1 MGMSYKKSCADFRG
15 IYCIY
20 LANYS
25 YIADYMKIIME
36 TMNNELLGWLGNWG
50 LAEEGTRWIARAGT
64 VIGMLLLAFV
74 IDRVCRKIVIPG
86 IRRLTAK
93 TESVWDDHLL
103 SDDVL
108 LDACRL
114 IFPITVYVGVP
125 LILQDYPAFM
135 DFVLKICL
143 VYITI
148 VSVKLVCTFISS
160 LYAISNEHEKLKN
173 HSLKGFYQM
182 MKLVAVCIGAIIVIS
197 TLIDKSPV
205 AILTGLGAGTAIL
218 MLVFQDTIKGL
229 VAGIQLMANDM
240 LRPGDWIT
248 MPKYGADGDVIE
260 VTLTTVKVRNWDKT
274 IITVPPYALVNDSFQ
289 NWRGMFDI
297 GGRRVKRSINID
309 MNTVRFCTPEELEH
323 YRKQPWMEGFEATG
337 VEEVNLYIFRHYL
350 EYYLRHHPKVS
361 QDLIMTVR
369 QLQPTAQGMP
379 VELYF
384 FSADTAW
391 LKYEHL
397 QAEVFDHVL
406 AMIHVFGLK
415 IFQSPAGTDLQSLTD
430 QYEK

>member
-1 MGMSYKKSCADFRG
+1 
-15 IYCIY
+15 
-20 LANYS
+20 
-25 YIADYMKIIME
+25 ME
-36 TMNNELLGWLGNWG
+36 TINNELLGWLEQWG
-50 LAEEGTRWIARAGT
+50 LAGDSTLWIVRAGT
-64 VIGMLLLAFV
+64 VAGLLLLAFI
-74 IDRVCRKIVIPG
+74 IDKVCRKIVIPG
-86 IRRLTAK
+86 IHKLTSK

-108 LDACRL
+108 QDACRL
-114 IFPITVYVGVP
+114 IFPITLYAVIP
-125 LILQDYPAFM
+125 LLLQEYPAFK
-135 DFVLKICL
+135 DFLLKICL

-160 LYAISNEHEKLKN
+160 LYNVSNEHEKLKN

-182 MKLVAVCIGAIIVIS
+182 LKLVVVCIGVIIVIS
-197 TLIDKSPV
+197 TLIGKSPV

-218 MLVFQDTIKGL
+218 MLVFQDTIRGL

-248 MPKYGADGDVIE
+248 VPKYGADGDVME

-274 IITVPPYALVNDSFQ
+274 IVTVPPYALVNDSFQ

-309 MNTVRFCTPEELEH
+309 MNTVRFCTPDEMEH

-337 VEEVNLYIFRHYL
+337 REEVNLYIFRHYL
-350 EYYLRHHPKVS
+350 EHYLRNHPKVN
-361 QDLIMTVR
+361 QEMIMTVR

-406 AMIHVFGLK
+406 AMLHIFGLK
-415 IFQSPAGTDLQSLTD
+415 VFQSPAGTDMQSLANHS
-430 QYEK
+430 EKQN